1 METGKQGFVSAPALS
16 SSVSA
21 QREDR
26 MHDVQ
31 TPLPTV
37 YLQTVGG
44 LPLYPQTL
52 PPASQDAVTLP
63 LSISSLSSKQ
73 ALPLLT
79 FHIASGMHLQQQGQ
93 RSGTS
98 SPAARPKSAGKHVCP
113 HCGRDCLKPSVLKK
127 HLRCHTGERP
137 YPCTTC
143 GVAFK
148 TQSNLYKHKR
158 TQAHARLSCES
169 EKGSLSSQE
178 SVPCSGDSQSNSFS
192 VGGQSEDSESFE
204 RDVGAPAVTLCTT
217 SAPAQAPAPLGKI
230 GSDTGWAL
238 HQAALV
244 GLILAPV
251 NENQEKLS
259 SIARK
264 TEPSSDLGTA
274 SVAKSKQTE
283 QEEQRPAALTP
294 NRHLPLQR
302 QQATFSKQWES
313 RKTRGKSQS
322 HDSTDSGFSD
332 SSDPHWTSSPGS
344 TLHDHSM
351 ESLTE
356 SSMEHQ
362 EEPRPLEAPTD
373 PGAASSGAKSRV
385 SVLEKRKLEERIS
398 KLISENDALVDDKS
412 LENVRP
418 RKTVLSKQGSID
430 VPMPYTYKDSFHFE
444 MRTSKQTNIVSNWQ
458 SPDRRV
464 KQTMYNSVPT
474 QRSTSFDHA
483 PLTRSSS
490 LPFSLGSVGFDK
502 NGHPGHYQREG
513 IGLGRRDSSGQLCP
527 GEFVMRSVDQHASHH
542 RSLVRQSAVDCQPA
556 TEGLLVTSSVEESY
570 PSSLSSDG
578 DSIDIVS
585 DSSGGKCRRKKAQKF
600 SYNKWYMY
608 GGGTFTKLYN
618 MEKGSD
624 RGKPKKA
631 MPCMEQEKVQGI
643 PSRSTAALTEPSSSE
658 VSTTSLRSVSDG
670 LQTVCHP
677 PCLPD
682 HLPSSSSLLSA
693 KEHSSQ
699 VSSEPCLQRPILKD
713 LSGSTHHNLVRQ
725 SSLPAFDCTK
735 GSRGEPVKEVQ
746 QEEQNTQRTPL
757 LYVNSLPSERKKQR
771 TENNMCML
779 VDNMQKQ
786 PLSSLCSGTT
796 PKHSHTTER
805 GDSGKL
811 QVHHQDQRMDFSLCH
826 LNQRSVQLKDRASL
840 PSLVNVGRPSGSLT
854 VSARPST
861 YSSTK
866 SSFLPKYQLKLP
878 HPADPGSDSEQS
890 LSAPPITEE
899 SLAGALTLEQR
910 LTATSVLAS
919 EQSHTAAFTPTSEQS
934 RISTNKSAMT
944 HCHSPTPNS
953 SSEQGHTALSI
964 STNRQT
970 ATPTPSSDLSCMSIP
985 ISGQTQAGSLMLT
998 SEQRATFTPTSAS
1011 ELSHRATPTLGQ
1023 TYTVSPTLTSEQRQT
1038 ATSTPSSKQSDI
1050 AIPSSVC
1057 VNLNTNFPKGES
1069 NSEGKIILLKG
1080 VSHSTAEET
1089 DYVKTGDIQ
1098 IFLQIISE
1106 EQLPLMEAPLSQ
1118 QDSQLEANLCQDIS
1132 QAAVRN
1138 AEVGIQNELQKLK
1151 TCHDRQLPAHTT
1163 QQSNS
1168 KNTIH
1173 SSAGFMAPNTEAPGT
1188 VSYPGQCEQNLE
1200 KCAQKSST
1208 HSNPIAG
1215 YAQAC
1220 SILPAPTDI
1229 VEHSTEGSVLRPGQS
1244 QLDHADLQIHKQ
1256 SDYGDPSSAKN
1267 SQSPNEE
1274 QSEHILCLSQDAC
1287 PQDRV
1292 TQQQIRAET
1301 ADSVA
1306 LVHNQA
1312 PLPSSTSPTVIIEAG
1327 SPPSTSP
1334 IVMTEKSTYIC
1345 PHTPGNRSGV
1355 TSRSALAEAHRNTKR
1370 QTLSGSDEMS
1380 SSAMPFPSTSAVGQE
1395 LQALPPE
1402 VSLLVQNKAVIT
1414 ATVPPQLKHCN
1425 DCSSSQSQILSV
1437 HQLEPSSLP
1446 QSSHLQDVPRCPDG
1460 ILPLSMHHQ
1469 STAPSPAP
1477 CRTEGITAAEWEGG
1491 GDSSSV
1497 SYFPST
1503 SNHLFSR
1510 PCPRTPAPPPA
1521 AISQLNT
1528 QIYTREESSLG
1539 QDSQSQS
1546 SREKQDTVDSVKTSF
1561 NQTESSTLGQVSLLT
1576 DMGQQAKHA
1585 AVSLQKHHPRLQK
1598 EIQRSPLSVTQEL
1611 AQQTTS
1617 EHAALV
1623 STPLTDTEAQQN
1635 KAERRA
1641 QEVPAHRG
1649 SSWASLTAPRVSQQ
1663 ELVPASLPG
1672 QHKLCLAAGISLS
1685 PIATAEISS
1694 GSVLLHVSVQHKPLN
1709 QRVPCSAGKQRTKCG
1724 IHENEATVN
1733 PIGTS
1738 GGLRPGWPASS
1749 VQGCN
1754 ISETIPASVRQHSK
1768 ASPPS
1773 HSHICSSL
1781 SGRGPL
1787 LQDPAACVSASALM
1801 LPAEKPEITQKTSNA
1816 LCEPSSRPLGR
1827 LPSGR
1832 AVSSLTRSQVQSG
1845 SDESQGQASTPQGQ
1859 SAPQGVTA
1867 ADQGEF
1873 FFEEKPGDEVLFCTP
1888 ADIKEKS
1895 QDPTTGHQQ
1904 TLSVSGSEV
1913 KKENETQ
1920 GTRWRPERWESRA
1933 VEEGACKGTE
1943 VPERRGMEET
1953 ERRGMEKQE
1962 RGNSCTSPL
1971 MVPTKE
1977 ATKGDDLKER
1987 LAGETHS
1994 YSSSGLLLHTAQ
2006 SPTKSETS
2014 ALHTLQVHA
2023 QSKTSASHTLQVKAQ
2038 SDTSTL
2044 HTLQVNVQSETS
2056 TLQTPQPPTQSKTSI
2071 LHTVNIHTVSETS
2084 TLHTLQIHAQSETSS
2099 LHTPQP
2105 PTQSETS
2112 SLQTLQAPANRES
2125 RLHGI
2130 HQGQLSGH
2138 QDSTSCSREWGIHR
2152 PLLPQPYVHKSP
2164 TPESCP
2170 LSMNAA
2176 PLTSGVG
2183 AVTQAVS
2190 CGMRDSAAHPFQPRT
2205 LSALGS
2211 RLHREGLRGTTH
2223 TSSRNADCRPS
2234 QTVTCSIPAR
2244 SEQPSALHTLS
2255 SATYTHPF
2263 LSHTSTTHC
2272 SLSLSVKSS
2281 EAPVRA
2287 GQSSLEE
2294 ADTSS
2299 SDDEGRLVIEL

>member
-1 METGKQGFVSAPALS
+1 
-16 SSVSA
+16 
-21 QREDR
+21 
-26 MHDVQ
+26 
-31 TPLPTV
+31 
-37 YLQTVGG
+37 
-44 LPLYPQTL
+44 
-52 PPASQDAVTLP
+52 
-63 LSISSLSSKQ
+63 
-73 ALPLLT
+73 
-79 FHIASGMHLQQQGQ
+79 
-93 RSGTS
+93 
-98 SPAARPKSAGKHVCP
+98 
-113 HCGRDCLKPSVLKK
+113 
-127 HLRCHTGERP
+127 
-137 YPCTTC
+137 
-143 GVAFK
+143 
-148 TQSNLYKHKR
+148 
-158 TQAHARLSCES
+158 
-169 EKGSLSSQE
+169 
-178 SVPCSGDSQSNSFS
+178 
-192 VGGQSEDSESFE
+192 
-204 RDVGAPAVTLCTT
+204 
-217 SAPAQAPAPLGKI
+217 
-230 GSDTGWAL
+230 
-238 HQAALV
+238 
-244 GLILAPV
+244 
-251 NENQEKLS
+251 
-259 SIARK
+259 
-264 TEPSSDLGTA
+264 
-274 SVAKSKQTE
+274 
-283 QEEQRPAALTP
+283 
-294 NRHLPLQR
+294 
-302 QQATFSKQWES
+302 
-313 RKTRGKSQS
+313 
-322 HDSTDSGFSD
+322 
-332 SSDPHWTSSPGS
+332 
-344 TLHDHSM
+344 M

-356 SSMEHQ
+356 SSMEQQ
-362 EEPRPLEAPTD
+362 EEPRPLETLTD

-398 KLISENDALVDDKS
+398 KLISENDALVDDKR

-444 MRTSKQTNIVSNWQ
+444 MRTSKQTNTVSNWQ

-474 QRSTSFDHA
+474 QQSTSFDHA

-490 LPFSLGSVGFDK
+490 LPFSLGSAGFDK
-502 NGHPGHYQREG
+502 NGHPGHYQREC

-578 DSIDIVS
+578 DSVDIVS

-618 MEKGSD
+618 MEKGPD

-643 PSRSTAALTEPSSSE
+643 PSKSTAALTEPSSSE

-670 LQTVCHP
+670 LKTARHP

-682 HLPSSSSLLSA
+682 HLPSISSSLSA
-693 KEHSSQ
+693 QEHSSQ
-699 VSSEPCLQRPILKD
+699 VSSEPCLQTPILKD

-725 SSLPAFDCTK
+725 SSLPALDCTK

-771 TENNMCML
+771 TENSMCVPADNNPL
-779 VDNMQKQ
+779 VEKEHSVLSRVVSQGSDSTLTGQKQ
-786 PLSSLCSGTT
+786 PLPSLCSGIT

-811 QVHHQDQRMDFSLCH
+811 QVHHQDQRMEFSLCH
-826 LNQRSVQLKDRASL
+826 LNQRSVQLKDRACL
-840 PSLVNVGRPSGSLT
+840 PSLVNVGRPCGSLT
-854 VSARPST
+854 VSARPSS
-861 YSSTK
+861 YSSAK

-878 HPADPGSDSEQS
+878 HPTDPGSASEQS
-890 LSAPPITEE
+890 LTAPPITEQ
-899 SLAGALTLEQR
+899 SLAGVPTLEQR
-910 LTATSVLAS
+910 LTATSVLTS

-934 RISTNKSAMT
+934 RISTKKSAMT
-944 HCHSPTPNS
+944 QLCHSPTPNS
-953 SSEQGHTALSI
+953 SSEQGHMALSI

-985 ISGQTQAGSLMLT
+985 ISGQTHAGSLMLT

-1057 VNLNTNFPKGES
+1057 VNLNTYFPKGES
-1069 NSEGKIILLKG
+1069 KSEGKIILLKG

-1106 EQLPLMEAPLSQ
+1106 EQLPLMEAPLGPQ
-1118 QDSQLEANLCQDIS
+1118 NSQLESNLCQDIS

-1138 AEVGIQNELQKLK
+1138 AEVGIQNESQKLK
-1151 TCHDRQLPAHTT
+1151 TCHDRQLPAYTT
-1163 QQSNS
+1163 QQSN
-1168 KNTIH
+1168 NTNTMH
-1173 SSAGFMAPNTEAPGT
+1173 SSADFMAPNTEAPGK

-1208 HSNPIAG
+1208 HLNPIAG

-1229 VEHSTEGSVLRPGQS
+1229 AEHSAEGSELRPGQS
-1244 QLDHADLQIHKQ
+1244 QPDHADLQIQKQ
-1256 SDYGDPSSAKN
+1256 SDHGDPSWVK
-1267 SQSPNEE
+1267 SPNEE
-1274 QSEHILCLSQDAC
+1274 RRDDILYLSQEAC

-1301 ADSVA
+1301 ADPVV
-1306 LVHNQA
+1306 LIHNQA
-1312 PLPSSTSPTVIIEAG
+1312 PPPSSTSPTVMIEAAP
-1327 SPPSTSP
+1327 PPSTSP
-1334 IVMTEKSTYIC
+1334 MVMTEKSTYIC
-1345 PHTPGNRSGV
+1345 SHTPGKQSEV
-1355 TSRSALAEAHRNTKR
+1355 TCQSALAEAHRNTKR
-1370 QTLSGSDEMS
+1370 QTLSGSDERNS
-1380 SSAMPFPSTSAVGQE
+1380 SVMPFPSTATVGQE

-1414 ATVPPQLKHCN
+1414 AAVPPQLKHCN
-1425 DCSSSQSQILSV
+1425 DCSSSQSQIPSG
-1437 HQLEPSSLP
+1437 HQLQP
-1446 QSSHLQDVPRCPDG
+1446 QSSHLQDVLCCPDG
-1460 ILPLSMHHQ
+1460 ILPSSTHHQ

-1510 PCPRTPAPPPA
+1510 LCPRTPAPPPA
-1521 AISQLNT
+1521 VISQCNT
-1528 QIYTREESSLG
+1528 QIYTCEESSLG
-1539 QDSQSQS
+1539 QVSQSQS
-1546 SREKQDTVDSVKTSF
+1546 SREKQDTVDSVKISF

-1585 AVSLQKHHPRLQK
+1585 AVSPRKHHPRLQK
-1598 EIQRSPLSVTQEL
+1598 QIQRSPPSVTQEL

-1623 STPLTDTEAQQN
+1623 SAPLVDTAAQQN
-1635 KAERRA
+1635 QEEGCA
-1641 QEVPAHRG
+1641 QEVPAYRG
-1649 SSWASLTAPRVSQQ
+1649 SSRASLTAPRVSQQ
-1663 ELVPASLPG
+1663 ELVSASLPG

-1685 PIATAEISS
+1685 PIATTEISS

-1724 IHENEATVN
+1724 IHENEAAVN
-1733 PIGTS
+1733 PTGTS
-1738 GGLRPGWPASS
+1738 GGLRPAWPASS
-1749 VQGCN
+1749 IQGCN
-1754 ISETIPASVRQHSK
+1754 ISKTIPAGVRQHTK
-1768 ASPPS
+1768 ASPPC
-1773 HSHICSSL
+1773 HSHICSSPN
-1781 SGRGPL
+1781 GRGPF
-1787 LQDPAACVSASALM
+1787 LQDPAACVSASALT
-1801 LPAEKPEITQKTSNA
+1801 LPAEKPEITPKTSNA
-1816 LCEPSSRPLGR
+1816 LCEPSSGPLGR

-1832 AVSSLTRSQVQSG
+1832 AMSSLTRSQVWSG
-1845 SDESQGQASTPQGQ
+1845 SDESQGQASALQGQ

-1867 ADQGEF
+1867 ADQGEIF
-1873 FFEEKPGDEVLFCTP
+1873 LEEKPGDITLFCTP
-1888 ADIKEKS
+1888 ADVKEGS

-1904 TLSVSGSEV
+1904 IMSVSGSEV
-1913 KKENETQ
+1913 HKENETQ
-1920 GTRWRPERWESRA
+1920 GTRWRPERWKSRE
-1933 VEEGACKGTE
+1933 VEEGECKGTE
-1943 VPERRGMEET
+1943 VPERGGMEET
-1953 ERRGMEKQE
+1953 ETRGMEKQE
-1962 RGNSCTSPL
+1962 RGNPCTSPL
-1971 MVPTKE
+1971 LVPTKE
-1977 ATKGDDLKER
+1977 ATKEDDVKER

-2006 SPTKSETS
+2006 SPTET
-2014 ALHTLQVHA
+2014 
-2023 QSKTSASHTLQVKAQ
+2023 
-2038 SDTSTL
+2038 
-2044 HTLQVNVQSETS
+2044 
-2056 TLQTPQPPTQSKTSI
+2056 
-2071 LHTVNIHTVSETS
+2071 
-2084 TLHTLQIHAQSETSS
+2084 
-2099 LHTPQP
+2099 
-2105 PTQSETS
+2105 
-2112 SLQTLQAPANRES
+2112 
-2125 RLHGI
+2125 
-2130 HQGQLSGH
+2130 
-2138 QDSTSCSREWGIHR
+2138 
-2152 PLLPQPYVHKSP
+2152 PLG
-2164 TPESCP
+2164 
-2170 LSMNAA
+2170 
-2176 PLTSGVG
+2176 SGVG

-2190 CGMRDSAAHPFQPRT
+2190 CGMRDSTAHPFQPRT

-2211 RLHREGLRGTTH
+2211 GLHREGLRGTAH
-2223 TSSRNADCRPS
+2223 GSARNADGRPS
-2234 QTVTCSIPAR
+2234 QTVTCSIPVR
-2244 SEQPSALHTLS
+2244 SEQPGALHTLS
-2255 SATYTHPF
+2255 SDTYTHPF

-2294 ADTSS
+2294 VDTSS